1 MSLKIRELFVAVRE
15 RGSRA
20 GVALVLLAGCLVGAG
35 FAGSSQPA
43 AAQPAP
49 TCAEDPYGLVPPDSD
64 WPDPG
69 EETQTYVAGAVT
81 LDLTW
86 EKVGDGSPGNPIEWG
101 AISWTTPT
109 ALPGNLDTEP
119 YVSISYRSNFDG
131 QWYAAGNGKYD
142 AAGTASTPRMRGI
155 RVCDID
161 IGHFLMRNVN
171 GPTTAVTGFDIL
183 FDSDYW
189 MTAYVA
195 MGDEWSFPVP
205 PAQAG
210 PYRVYVYT
218 PLSEA
223 GKWII
228 TASCTSDAG
237 GGTIPMGQ
245 EFALHDNET
254 VTCTANYQ
262 AAGTV
267 VVEKVV
273 STADAPA
280 ASFEFQPSWGANFQ
294 LAAGGSASS
303 LVPAGTASV
312 AEVSLPL
319 GWAVTGATCDD
330 GSSPA
335 AIDLAAGET
344 VTCTF
349 TNAFTRPV
357 LCFDRLAT
365 IVGTP
370 GADVL
375 VGTPGADVIHG
386 RGGDD
391 VIRGL
396 GGDDLICGGPGDD
409 VVTGGPGDDH
419 IRGGLGADRLR
430 GALGDDRLVGG
441 EDTDRGNG
449 GLGTDLCATETRV
462 ACE

>member
-1 MSLKIRELFVAVRE
+1 MSLRIRKVCVAAFE
-15 RGSRA
+15 RGPRV
-20 GVALVLLAGCLVGAG
+20 GVALVLLVACLVGAG
-35 FAGSSQPA
+35 LATSSQPA

-49 TCAEDPYGLVPPDSD
+49 TCAEDPYGAPGSD
-64 WPDPG
+64 WPEPG
-69 EETQTYVAGAVT
+69 EETQTYVAGDVT
-81 LDLTW
+81 VDLTW
-86 EKVGDGSPGNPIEWG
+86 EKVGDGSPGNPFEFG
-101 AISWTTPT
+101 AISFTTPT

-119 YVSISYRSNFDG
+119 YVSISYLSNLDG
-131 QWYAAGNGKYD
+131 QWYAAGNGYFKT
-142 AAGTASTPRMRGI
+142 AGGASTPKIRGI

-161 IGHFLMRNVN
+161 IGHLLMRNVN
-171 GPTTAVTGFDIL
+171 GPTTAVTGFQIN
-183 FDSDYW
+183 FDSHYW
-189 MTAYVA
+189 QMAYVA

-210 PYRVYVYT
+210 LYRVYVYT
-218 PLSEA
+218 PSSEA

-228 TASCTSDAG
+228 TGTCTTDAG
-237 GGTIPMGQ
+237 GGTWPTGQ
-245 EFALHDNET
+245 DFTLHDNET
-254 VTCTANYQ
+254 VTCTAVYQ
-262 AAGTV
+262 PAGTI

-273 STADAPA
+273 SPASAPT
-280 ASFEFQPSWGANFQ
+280 ASFEFQPSWGPNFH
-294 LAAGGSASS
+294 LAAGGSTTF
-303 LVPAGTASV
+303 LVPAGTPSV
-312 AEVSLPL
+312 GEVSLPL
-319 GWAVTGATCDD
+319 GWGVTGATCDD

-335 AIDLAAGET
+335 AIALAAGET

-349 TNAFTRPV
+349 TNAYSKPM

-409 VVTGGPGDDH
+409 VATGGPGDDH
-419 IRGGLGADRLR
+419 LRGGLGADRLR
-430 GALGDDRLVGG
+430 GALGNDRLVGG
-441 EDTDRGNG
+441 EDTDVGNG
-449 GLGTDLCATETRV
+449 GVGTDLSATETRV